1 MRNIT
6 FIDKSF
12 DPSRIPA
19 TVVEFVDNVSPLSV
33 PPDPENPLEI

>member
-1 MRNIT
+1 MT

-12 DPSRIPA
+12 EPSRIPP

-33 PPDPENPLEI
+33 PPDPEKPLEI